1 VQPMSRLRN
10 LFSSVFVKL
19 LLVCLLAWL
28 LITVSVSVLFLS
40 HRFMAGGPHN
50 HLITDYL
57 NYIVADVDGQQERAA
72 AIADRLHVGIVYQG
86 PAKSWSNGGYPVPAD
101 LHFFQPPDNNRLSY
115 AFGHN
120 VKYIRYQQA
129 TGSYVFAVPDRD
141 PDDWLQS
148 HLHFLALIIIALIF
162 AGTYFLIR
170 RILSPI
176 SILHEATQKVGKG
189 DLNHEVKVSCNGEL
203 ARLADSFNLMV
214 RQVREM
220 VVAKEQLLRD
230 VSHELRSPLTRIK
243 VLLELV
249 EPPERVEQIRVDIRE
264 LEELIT
270 SILET
275 ARHFHQLNQLTMD
288 EVDLHDLVAE
298 VIKQRGD
305 GAADVILD
313 PTDKPVV
320 ARIDRPLFIRVVDNL
335 IKNSLI
341 HGRPAPSPVRVQVQ
355 HGNGCIELTVTD
367 SGPGIS
373 EHDLPHLMEPF
384 YQADKSRSSENIGFG
399 LGLSLC
405 KTIVEAHGGEL
416 ILTSHLGWGTEAL
429 VRLPCER

>member
-1 VQPMSRLRN
+1 MRRLRK

-28 LITVSVSVLFLS
+28 LITVSVSILIIS
-40 HRFMAGGPHN
+40 HRFMAGGPYN
-50 HLITDYL
+50 HLIIDYL
-57 NYIVADVDGQQERAA
+57 NYIVADLDGQQERAA
-72 AIADRLHVGIVYQG
+72 VIADRLHIGIMYLG
-86 PAKSWSNGGYPVPAD
+86 PGKPWASGVLPIPAN
-101 LHFFQPPDNNRLSY
+101 LHFFQPPDNTRLAY

-120 VKYIRYQQA
+120 VKYIRYQQP
-129 TGSYVFAVPDRD
+129 TGSYIFAVPDRD

-148 HLHFLALIIIALIF
+148 HLHFLALVIIALIF

-170 RILSPI
+170 RILAPI
-176 SILHEATQKVGKG
+176 SVLHEATQKVGKG
-189 DLNHEVKVSCNGEL
+189 DLNHEVQVPGNSEL

-220 VVAKEQLLRD
+220 LVAKEQLLRD

-243 VLLELV
+243 VLLEMV
-249 EPPERVEQIRVDIRE
+249 EPPARVEQIRCDIRE

-275 ARHFHQLNQLTMD
+275 ARHFHQLNRLTMED
-288 EVDLHDLVAE
+288 VDLHALVAE
-298 VIKQRGD
+298 VMERRGD
-305 GAADVILD
+305 GETNVILEPSD
-313 PTDKPVV
+313 RTVLLKL
-320 ARIDRPLFIRVVDNL
+320 DRPLMQRVVDNL
-335 IKNSLI
+335 LKNALI
-341 HGRPAPSPVRVQVQ
+341 HGRPATGPVRVRVQ
-355 HGNGCIELTVTD
+355 HGNNCSELTITD

-384 YQADKSRSSENIGFG
+384 YQADKSRSGENAGFG

-416 ILTSHLGWGTEAL
+416 ILTSQLGRGTEAL
-429 VRLPCER
+429 VRLPCEIM